1 MIISIDSSLPTFKP
15 VRFHAGLN
23 VLLSSKSAQ
32 GDDRKTRNSAGKS
45 SLVDIVHFLLGG
57 KADTGNLLRHPLLN
71 EHIFRGTFRIAGREV
86 SVERSGA
93 KHGRIYVDPASAEH
107 FGLQTKPD
115 KETGALSISNE
126 AWKGFLAHCFFDL
139 PAVVKGSS
147 FEESFT
153 PSFRAM
159 FGYFARR
166 HGSGAFGHVERQ
178 AEAQQRWDWQSNL
191 SYLLGLDWRVPRS
204 LHLVKQ
210 REGQLDEL
218 KKAAKGGAFGAVIGT
233 VAELRPAVVL
243 AEARAAKLRQEIS
256 RFEVHDTYR
265 EMMDQATRAK
275 VEMQAISRRAVPL
288 RETVTHLQAA
298 IETERPLERNDVSR
312 LYAAVGIELP
322 DVARRRFEDVE
333 RFHRTVIE
341 NRRLR
346 VRDEIEVAERELAE
360 GDARFAKLDAER
372 GEILRGLEGRGALE
386 DFVTLQKRLADAE
399 AEAAALR
406 ERFRSAEVLESQT
419 TELSMERIGIKRRL
433 QEDHQRRRDRLDE
446 AILLIGNAIT
456 ALYEDRTGKFEVEA
470 TENGPE
476 FRITIQGDR
485 GGGISNMEIFCLDYA
500 LFSIWGKRGKGPG
513 FLIHDS
519 HLFDGVDARQVA
531 NALALGGD
539 AARTTRGQYIV
550 TLNSDIYDTLPLPA
564 GIDREEVV
572 IQPRLSDADE
582 TSGLFGFRF
591 D

>member
-1 MIISIDSSLPTFKP
+1 MIVSIDSTLPTFKP
-15 VRFHAGLN
+15 VRFQGGLN

-71 EHIFRGTFRIAGREV
+71 DHVFQGTFRIAGREV

-93 KHGRIYVDPASAEH
+93 KHGRVFVDPASAEH
-107 FGLQTKPD
+107 FGLETKPD
-115 KETGALSISNE
+115 KETGALSVSNE
-126 AWKGFLAHCFFDL
+126 TWKDFLAHRWFDL
-139 PAVVKGSS
+139 PAVVKGSP

-153 PSFRAM
+153 PSFRAL

-191 SYLLGLDWRVPRS
+191 SYLLGLDWRVPRA

-218 KKAAKGGAFGAVIGT
+218 KKAAKGGAFGALIGT

-243 AEARAAKLRQEIS
+243 AEARATKLREEMG

-265 EMMDQATRAK
+265 EMMGQATRAK

-288 RETVTHLQAA
+288 RETVAHLRAS
-298 IETERPLERNDVSR
+298 IETERPPERDDLSR

-322 DVARRRFEDVE
+322 DLAKRRFEDVE
-333 RFHRTVIE
+333 RFHRTVVE

-346 VRDEIEVAERELAE
+346 LHEEIETAERDLAE
-360 GDARFAKLDAER
+360 GEIRFAGLDAER
-372 GEILRGLEGRGALE
+372 GDILRILEGRGALE

-406 ERFRSAEVLESQT
+406 ERFRSAEVLESRT

-456 ALYEDRTGKFEVEA
+456 TLYEDRQGKFEVEA
-470 TENGPE
+470 TDNGPE

-500 LFSIWGKRGKGPG
+500 LFSIWGRRGKGPG

-519 HLFDGVDARQVA
+519 HLFDGVDPRQVA
-531 NALALGGD
+531 NALALGAE
-539 AARTTRGQYIV
+539 AARAYGGQYIV
-550 TLNSDIYDTLPLPA
+550 TMNSDIYDTLPLAA
-564 GIDREEVV
+564 GIDRQGVV
-572 IQPRLSDADE
+572 MEPRLSDADT

>member
-1 MIISIDSSLPTFKP
+1 MILSIDSSLPTFKP
-15 VRFHAGLN
+15 VRFHAGIN
-23 VLLSSKSAQ
+23 VLLSAKSAE
-32 GDDRKTRNSAGKS
+32 GNDRKTRNSAGKS

-57 KADTGNLLRHPLLN
+57 KADPGNLLRHPLLN
-71 EHIFRGTFRIAGREV
+71 DHVFRGTLWIAGREV
-86 SVERSGA
+86 TVERSGA
-93 KHGRIYVDPASAEH
+93 KHGRVYVDPASSEH

-126 AWKGFLAHCFFDL
+126 AWKDFLAHRWFDL
-139 PAVVKGSS
+139 PAVVRGSP

-153 PSFRAM
+153 PSFRAL

-191 SYLLGLDWRVPRS
+191 SYLLGLDWRVPRD

-218 KKAAKGGAFGAVIGT
+218 KKAAKGGAFGALIGT

-243 AEARAAKLRQEIS
+243 AEAKATKLREEIG

-265 EMMDQATRAK
+265 EMMGQATRAK

-288 RETVTHLQAA
+288 RETVAHLRAS
-298 IETERPLERNDVSR
+298 IETERPPERDDLSR

-322 DVARRRFEDVE
+322 DLAKRRFEDVE
-333 RFHRTVIE
+333 RFHRTVVE

-346 VRDEIEVAERELAE
+346 LREEIETAERELAE
-360 GDARFAKLDAER
+360 GDIRFAGLDAER
-372 GEILRGLEGRGALE
+372 GDILRILEGRGALE

-406 ERFRSAEVLESQT
+406 ERFRSAEVLENRT

-500 LFSIWGKRGKGPG
+500 LFSIWGRRRKGPG

-519 HLFDGVDARQVA
+519 HLFDGVDPRQVA
-531 NALALGGD
+531 NALALGAD
-539 AARTTRGQYIV
+539 AARAYGGQYIV
-550 TLNSDIYDTLPLPA
+550 TMNSDIYDTLPLSA
-564 GIDREEVV
+564 DIDRQGVV
-572 IQPRLSDADE
+572 MQPRLSDADE